1 MFGKKKKLTQE
12 QTEKVNKKFES
23 FKDKKLDKKDIS
35 KVLKS
40 ENIIMNKVSN
50 HYLRN
55 FLDEVRIF
63 FSMIKDFVTRK
74 YTKAPVGTIIVI
86 IACLLYVLSPLDIIP
101 DFIPLAGYL
110 DDAGILSL
118 CLKLVKLD
126 MEEYKNFLKENKK

>member
-86 IACLLYVLSPLDIIP
+86 VACLLYVLSPLDIIP